1 MSLQLF
7 YVGATGMDA
16 FQKDLMNITNNVS
29 NAQTIG
35 FKKSRVELENLFPYI
50 LEEAIVKVDKDHQE
64 KEAIEIGSGVRVSS
78 VNKDFTMGSIEM
90 TGKPMDL
97 AIEGEGFFQFRLVDG
112 SIAYGRAG
120 NLHKD
125 SEGNIVDPNGHL
137 FEPALKIPSYATSIS
152 IDSEGKVYVKEK
164 DDSQSVE
171 IGQILLARF
180 TNPSGLKSIGQNL
193 YVATSAS
200 GEPVLNLPGKES
212 TGSIAQG
219 ALEYSNV
226 DIISEMM
233 RMVITQRSFEIV
245 SKLVQ
250 SGEAMLRNATDIART

>member
-29 NAQTIG
+29 NAQTTG
-35 FKKSRVELENLFPYI
+35 FKKSRVELENLFPYM
-50 LEEAIVKVDKDHQE
+50 LEDAIIKLDDKNQE
-64 KEAIEIGSGVRVSS
+64 KPVIEIGSGVRVSS

-97 AIEGEGFFQFRLVDG
+97 AIEGEGFFQFKMVDG
-112 SIAYGRAG
+112 SISYTRAG

-125 SEGNIVDPNGHL
+125 SEGNIVDANGHL
-137 FEPALKIPSYATSIS
+137 FEPAIKVPIYATSIS
-152 IDSEGKVYVKEK
+152 IDSEGRVYVKEK
-164 DDSQSVE
+164 DDSEAVE

-200 GEPVLNLPGKES
+200 GEPVLNVPGKES

-219 ALEYSNV
+219 ALEYSSV

-233 RMVITQRSFEIV
+233 RMVITQRSFESV
-245 SKLVQ
+245 TKLVQ
-250 SGEAMLRNATDIART
+250 SGETMLKNATEIART